1 MDSLDSLDSLKSLE
15 SLELL
20 ESLESLD
27 LLESLKLLDLLEIRK
42 TSLTD
47 SLTDN
52 FKSRDASA
60 SKNAENRLH
69 KIVIIFFLLISNSA

>member
-1 MDSLDSLDSLKSLE
+1 MELLESLESLE
-15 SLELL
+15 SLEL
-20 ESLESLD
+20 LESLD

-47 SLTDN
+47 SLTYN

-60 SKNAENRLH
+60 SK
-69 KIVIIFFLLISNSA
+69 K